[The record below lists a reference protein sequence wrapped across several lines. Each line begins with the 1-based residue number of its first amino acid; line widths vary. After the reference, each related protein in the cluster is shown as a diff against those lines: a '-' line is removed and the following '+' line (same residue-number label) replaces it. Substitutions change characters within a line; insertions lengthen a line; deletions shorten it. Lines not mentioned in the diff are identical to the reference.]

1 MALTLAEAAKLSTD
15 VLQRG
20 VIETILKDSPI
31 LQLLPFMTVEGNS
44 YKYTQENTLGSADF
58 YGVGATW
65 SESTA
70 TFTQQSATLSIL
82 GGDADVDN
90 FLQRTASNVQDQRA
104 VQVAKKAKAVAH
116 KFEETFIAGDTTVDA
131 NAFNGLRKLITNVDQ
146 VATAGTNGAALTLA
160 MVDDLIDRV
169 KGGKPDMLLMSKRSR
184 RKLKSLLQGSAHYVE
199 RGESSF
205 GRQVMMYDGIPVEV
219 TDFQPDNETEG
230 TSGAVC
236 SSIYALS
243 FGPQESLC
251 GLQNGG
257 IEAVDVGQ
265 LETKDATRVRIRW
278 YCALALFNQLRCA
291 RLKGVNGN

>member
-1 MALTLAEAAKLSTD
+1 MALLLAEAAKLATD

-20 VIETILKDSPI
+20 VIETIIKDSPI
-31 LQLLPFMTVEGNS
+31 LQFLPFMTIEGNS

-58 YGVGATW
+58 YAVNSTW
-65 SESTA
+65 AESTA
-70 TFTQQSATLSIL
+70 TFTQQSASLAIL

-90 FLQRTASNVQDQRA
+90 FIQRTTSNVQDQRA

-116 KFEETFIAGDTTVDA
+116 KFEQTFVDG
-131 NAFNGLRKLITNVDQ
+131 NVFTDPNSFNGVKNLITNPDQ
-146 VATAGTNGAALTLA
+146 VVTAGTNGASLTLA
-160 MVDDLIDRV
+160 MIDDLIDRV

-184 RKLKSLLQGSAHYVE
+184 RKLKSLLQASTHYVE

-205 GRQVMMYDGIPVEV
+205 GQQVMLYDGIPVEV
-219 TDFQPDNETEG
+219 SDFISDAETQG
-230 TSGAVC
+230 TSSAC

-243 FGPQESLC
+243 FGAEEALS

-257 IEAVDVGQ
+257 IEVIDVGQ

-278 YCALALFNQLRCA
+278 YCGLALFNQLRCA
-291 RLKGVNGN
+291 RLVGVLGS